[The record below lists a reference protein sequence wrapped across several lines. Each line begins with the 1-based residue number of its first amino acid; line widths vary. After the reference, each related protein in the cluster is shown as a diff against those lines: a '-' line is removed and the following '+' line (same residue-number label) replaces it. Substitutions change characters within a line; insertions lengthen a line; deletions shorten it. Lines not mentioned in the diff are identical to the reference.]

1 MGRSKAEC
9 GLGAGDLRSHLGS
22 VSKLSELKQVTS
34 SLPELTPK
42 VRELSHMAPKFHF
55 RSELLEWSHL
65 IR

>member
-22 VSKLSELKQVTS
+22 VTKLCEPGQVTS

-55 RSELLEWSHL
+55 RSELLG
-65 IR
+65 